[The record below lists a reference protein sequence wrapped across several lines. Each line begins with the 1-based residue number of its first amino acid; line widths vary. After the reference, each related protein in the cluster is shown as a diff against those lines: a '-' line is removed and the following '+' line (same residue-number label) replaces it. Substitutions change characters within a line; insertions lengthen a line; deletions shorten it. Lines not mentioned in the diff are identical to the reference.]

1 MILSSH
7 EHSADPD
14 ATRSFAAWIRRHRW
28 EALFGATLFVAALLV
43 MVHRLSVPSIWIDEA
58 SSWNNVRGGWWR
70 LIEFCVGGDDSSGL
84 LYANI
89 LKLWTGAFGVF
100 PEARMRSLSILFT
113 IVFVGL
119 MYLAARFAWGS
130 LAAIFVAMLAAAH
143 PLVTFWSRQ
152 ARAYSLLLACASFCI
167 LGLVLRFRGSARRL
181 SLLMIGFGSAML
193 VLTHL
198 FAAFF
203 VLGLALV
210 LAYQPCKGP
219 TLESGGTLRRMACR
233 VAPLRWAAL
242 LLLLWVFVTRVRIQ
256 NSLAQFW
263 TSGSILEAVQ
273 HSASALLPPI
283 WLYGTAAVAG
293 LIVLGRQSGNANSLR
308 STTILLLLGAI
319 ALGPILTSLL
329 ARAGHHFVHPRYML
343 SAVPLLVLPVG
354 YLFSRAPIWLGAPGC
369 AVFACAAA
377 SFGGTL
383 ELYKPTAPW
392 GDDIRSAAAIIRSSS
407 QPGDALLVLPWCER
421 ISLEYYGVA
430 LPVAHTPDDNIAR
443 IKAEWPGLWSAQATR
458 VWIVLV
464 RGEPGREYESM
475 NLSGHPAWRLGT
487 LQLLRIDHPEA
498 SRL

>member
-1 MILSSH
+1 M
-7 EHSADPD
+7 A
-14 ATRSFAAWIRRHRW
+14 
-28 EALFGATLFVAALLV
+28 
-43 MVHRLSVPSIWIDEA
+43 HRLSVPSIWIDEA

-84 LYANI
+84 LYANM

-100 PEARMRSLSILFT
+100 PESRMRSLSVLCT
-113 IVFVGL
+113 LVFIGL
-119 MYLAARFAWGS
+119 MYLAALFAWGS
-130 LAAIFVAMLAAAH
+130 RAATFVAILAAAH

-152 ARAYSLLLACASFCI
+152 ARAYSLLLACASFSI
-167 LGLVLRFRGSARRL
+167 LGLVLRFRGNARRI
-181 SLLMIGFGSAML
+181 SLLMIGCGSAML

-203 VLGLALV
+203 VMGLALV
-210 LAYQPCKGP
+210 LAYQPCEGP
-219 TLESGGTLRRMACR
+219 TLETGGTLRRMAVR

-256 NSLAQFW
+256 SSLTQFW
-263 TSGSILEAVQ
+263 TSGSIPEAVQ
-273 HSASALLPPI
+273 HSAAALLPPI
-283 WLYGTAAVAG
+283 WLYGTAAAAG
-293 LIVLGRQSGNANSLR
+293 LIALGRQSGNSRALR
-308 STTILLLLGAI
+308 STTILLLLGMI
-319 ALGPILTSLL
+319 ALGPVLTSLL
-329 ARAGHHFVHPRYML
+329 ARGGHHFVHPRYML

-369 AVFACAAA
+369 AIFACAAA
-377 SFGGTL
+377 YCGGTL

-392 GDDIRSAAAIIRSSS
+392 GDDIRAAAAIIRSSS
-407 QPGDALLVLPWCER
+407 QPNDALLVLPWCER

-430 LPVAHTPDDNIAR
+430 LPVAYSPDDNIAR
-443 IKAEWPGLWSAQATR
+443 IKAEWPGLWKTRVSR

-475 NLSGHPAWRLGT
+475 KLSGHPAWRLGT
-487 LQLLRIDHPEA
+487 LQLIRIDHPAA